1 MIYVHFLRILFIA
14 TFALWL
20 RNLKEIIIAILREKM
35 KKINNIF
42 HSAMSLLVRFFFLGL
57 RVQNLNGT
65 FYLRWE
71 KWINL
76 TITSLSPWHYLFGVE
91 LYECKVWIEVV
102 FRFFFVTNAISS
114 VNLAQWKDI
123 TFIDIFIFK
132 KKCLRIFFFFFVWI
146 FYTVLFIHTQSKT

>member
-42 HSAMSLLVRFFFLGL
+42 HSAMSLLVLFFLGL

-76 TITSLSPWHYLFGVE
+76 TITSISPWHYLFGVE
-91 LYECKVWIEVV
+91 LYECKVWTEVV

-123 TFIDIFIFK
+123 TFIDILIIK
-132 KKCLRIFFFFFVWI
+132 KKCLGFFF
-146 FYTVLFIHTQSKT
+146 